1 MKLAFKSFA
10 LACVTVVALVACG
23 GGGSDNPA
31 GGQPLLVDAE
41 GNSTFDS
48 TVLGTTIAA
57 LPVETLSAAESAS
70 LIFMREEEKLAQD
83 VYTQLGTVWGSQ
95 SRVFGNIARSEATHT
110 EAIRQL
116 LLRYTLTDPAA
127 TLAAGRLRKTPPCR
141 GCTPSWWPP
150 ARRSLVE
157 ALKVGAAIEEIDMS
171 RPQQGAA
178 RHRQPGH
185 RAGLPESAQ
194 RFAQPPA
201 RLCQCAGR
209 TRRDLRA
216 AVHGNG
222 RLPGHHQHADGAL
235 ARPACRQMF
244 VIWIASTHELIGA
257 GACSR

>member
-116 LLRYTLTDPAA
+116 LLRYSLTDPAA
-127 TLAAGRLRKTPPCR
+127 TLAAGVYQNATLQGLYTQLVAAGTPV
-141 GCTPSWWPP
+141 
-150 ARRSLVE
+150 LVD
-157 ALKVGAAIEEIDMS
+157 ALKVGAAIEEIDMIDLNKALLEIDNQDIVLVYQNLLKGS
-171 RPQQGAA
+171 RN
-178 RHRQPGH
+178 H
-185 RAGLPESAQ
+185 
-194 RFAQPPA
+194 
-201 RLCQCAGR
+201 
-209 TRRDLRA
+209 LRA
-216 AVHGNG
+216 FVN
-222 RLPGHHQHADGAL
+222 AL
-235 ARPACRQMF
+235 AGQG
-244 VIWIASTHELIGA
+244 VIYAPQYMALADYQAIISTPME
-257 GACSR
+257 R